1 MHHILVVDDE
11 PTICEFIHEFL
22 EDEGYQSV
30 CAGNGAEALEQIQ
43 RTRPDLVL
51 MDIMMPGL
59 DGREVVRQLQEH
71 PTYSAIPVILM
82 SAAVRWD
89 EAIDGPIQFISKP
102 FDLDRLLR
110 MINQTLNSSQAE
122 PGGGSGFSARI
133 PTMPAPDRPTAPRNQ
148 LPSVSSSSQWTGSF
162 RFFGAS

>member
-1 MHHILVVDDE
+1 MHRILVVDDE
-11 PTICEFIHEFL
+11 PTICEFIQEFL
-22 EDEGYQSV
+22 EDEGYWPV
-30 CAGNGAEALEQIQ
+30 CAHNGAEALQHIH

-89 EAIDGPIQFISKP
+89 EAVDGPIQFISKP
-102 FDLDRLLR
+102 FDLERLLR
-110 MINQTLNSSQAE
+110 MINQTISHSPGGSSGE
-122 PGGGSGFSARI
+122 SGGSGRMAKAPETRRPDPMPPSP
-133 PTMPAPDRPTAPRNQ
+133 PTY
-148 LPSVSSSSQWTGSF
+148 SSIRRSGGSF
-162 RFFGAS
+162 GLVGA